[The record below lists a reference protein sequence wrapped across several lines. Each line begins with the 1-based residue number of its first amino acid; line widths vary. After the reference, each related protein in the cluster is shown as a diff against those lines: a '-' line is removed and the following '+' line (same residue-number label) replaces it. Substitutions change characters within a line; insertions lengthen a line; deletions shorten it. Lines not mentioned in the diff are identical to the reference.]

1 MRGLRAALPLA
12 LAIALGACSPAG
24 LAVSEGTTGEAASE
38 PATAMDAEIAS
49 SSATDVEQTLLALT
63 HNVIVTADA
72 ASVPTIH
79 ERLRKRCAA
88 DRANACTVFG
98 SSVQR
103 NEDAASASLTLRIRA
118 AGVEPLLAV
127 IGGDG
132 EIERRET
139 TSEDVT
145 RALRDGDARLRM
157 LREYRERL
165 LDLQRTGSRD
175 IETLMKLAEQL
186 ATVQSQLEQAEGEQK
201 HLRGRVE
208 RDLMNIR
215 IDSDSPVNSWRPVAD
230 AIDDVPVILAITVAG
245 IISFLTAAI
254 PIVLVAMPA
263 LWLVMRWRRRRAA
276 ARA

>member
-1 MRGLRAALPLA
+1 MLRATLALF
-12 LAIALGACSPAG
+12 LAIALGACAPGDAARSYAPAAGEVAADGAMTMEAEVASSPA
-24 LAVSEGTTGEAASE
+24 AA
-38 PATAMDAEIAS
+38 A
-49 SSATDVEQTLLALT
+49 EQTLLALT
-63 HNVIVTADA
+63 HSVIVTADA
-72 ASVPTIH
+72 AAVPVIH
-79 ERLRKRCAA
+79 ARLRERCAA

-98 SSVQR
+98 SSVHR
-103 NEDAASASLTLRIRA
+103 NEDASSASLTLRIRA

-127 IGGDG
+127 IGSDG

-145 RALRDGDARLRM
+145 HAIRDGDARLRM

-165 LDLQRTGSRD
+165 LELQRTGSRD

-208 RDLMNIR
+208 RDLVDIR
-215 IDSDSPVNSWRPVAD
+215 IDSDAPVNSWRPVGD
-230 AIDDVPVILAITVAG
+230 AIDDIPVVLAMTVAS

-254 PIVLVAMPA
+254 PIALVAIPV
-263 LWLVMRWRRRRAA
+263 LWLFVRWRRRRS
-276 ARA
+276 RTST